1 MDYLPKLNLFI
12 NGHEFNHKFFETLE
26 CVSKTWSQREA
37 AKRLGVSHA
46 VLNRRIRE
54 AEDKLGE
61 SIVETTGAGSGLSD
75 YGLEILRRYQ
85 EYMQRLQEREI
96 PVICGGHIS
105 SGLLEVLSSEYG
117 LESHVYRTQDEV
129 AIHLAQKDM
138 VDILTFDDPVQAFMR
153 DLDFTPVAYDHL
165 VLASGGRDVPKSID
179 DINGMNFVE
188 VPGSSQRLAWNTL
201 DDNGVDYEI
210 VELVKSPYEALKR
223 VQKNED
229 LHTFLNSSFADGSNV
244 LEKETKHII
253 SIVNLN
259 PENTILND
267 FVAFILN
274 EGQQIIREEGFEPI

>member
-12 NGHEFNHKFFETLE
+12 NGHEFNYKFFETLE

-37 AKRLGVSHA
+37 AKRLGISHA
-46 VLNRRIRE
+46 VLNRRIKN
-54 AEDKLGE
+54 AEDKLGK
-61 SIVETTGAGSGLSD
+61 SIVETTGAGSGLSE
-75 YGLEILRRYQ
+75 YGLEILRRYH

-129 AIHLAQKDM
+129 AIRLAQRDM

-165 VLASGGRDVPKSID
+165 ALVSGGDDVPKSIE
-179 DINGMNFVE
+179 DINGMSFVE
-188 VPGSSQRLAWNTL
+188 VHGSSQRLAWNTL
-201 DDNGVDYEI
+201 DDNGVDYKI

-223 VQKNED
+223 VQKTEN
-229 LHTFLNSSFADGSNV
+229 LHTFLNSSFAEGSNI

-253 SIVNLN
+253 SLVNLN
-259 PENTILND
+259 PENVALKD
-267 FVAFILN
+267 FVEFILD
-274 EGQQIIREEGFEPI
+274 EGQHIVREQGFEPI

>member
-12 NGHEFNHKFFETLE
+12 NGHEFNYKFFETLE

-37 AKRLGVSHA
+37 AKRLGISHA

-54 AEDKLGE
+54 AEDKLGK

-165 VLASGGRDVPKSID
+165 VLVSGGRDVPKSID

-253 SIVNLN
+253 SLVNLN

>member
-12 NGHEFNHKFFETLE
+12 NGHEFNYKFFETLE

-46 VLNRRIRE
+46 VLNRRIRD
-54 AEDKLGE
+54 AEDKLGKR
-61 SIVETTGAGSGLSD
+61 IVETTGAGSGLTD
-75 YGLEILRRYQ
+75 YGLEILQKYQ
-85 EYMQRLQEREI
+85 EYMQRLQGREI

-105 SGLLEVLSSEYG
+105 SGLMEVLSSEYG
-117 LESHVYRTQDEV
+117 LESHVYRTQDES
-129 AIHLAQKDM
+129 AIQLAQRDM

-165 VLASGGRDVPKSID
+165 VLVSGGGYTPKSMD
-179 DINGMNFVE
+179 DINGMSFVE

-201 DDNGVDYEI
+201 DENGVDYRV

-229 LHTFLNSSFADGSNV
+229 LYTFLNSSFAGGSNV
-244 LEKETKHII
+244 LENETKHII
-253 SIVNLN
+253 SLVNLN
-259 PENTILND
+259 PENLVLKD
-267 FVAFILN
+267 FIEFVLD
-274 EGQQIIREEGFEPI
+274 EGQQIIRDEGFEPL